1 MKTLLKDLAMI
12 LLVLVLGITGCAAPA
27 TQPPPTQTPVP
38 AVNPLSETVLKMVG
52 RLNAGDLEGSLD
64 YFADDSVTYFV
75 GMPPTGMEIYRGKE
89 GIRPVW
95 EECIGSHFKM
105 EVEIVSVVGDVVN
118 ARSKT
123 WHDFTRQLGVA
134 PNEFIETYVIKDG
147 KIAVYSSTLTVEA
160 LAKFKPA
167 LAAVM
172 PPEPTAVPSTDT
184 PVSEIN
190 VTISE
195 NTCSYEGSMVLQTG
209 PIKVNVDATSEDKK
223 ISGLTF
229 FTLDPGKDLVDLMAA
244 TPLPYPPSWAKM
256 LTLWEMSPGTSE
268 TNTLTVAEGPLY
280 LVCWSKTPDLAIG
293 NIGPFTT
300 DVTLPSSS
308 LPEGP
313 VSDMTVVISKGRCI
327 YEGSMILQ
335 AGEVAVTMDVKDKD
349 KESYALS
356 FFTLD
361 SGKTFDDLMASAGG
375 SAPAPPPWA
384 HMFSFHDMGPN
395 QSETYAITVET
406 GPVYLICWGPDKP
419 IGKFGPFEVK

>member
-1 MKTLLKDLAMI
+1 MRRPGD
-12 LLVLVLGITGCAAPA
+12 PA
-27 TQPPPTQTPVP
+27 SPDPSAHPRYERRY
-38 AVNPLSETVLKMVG
+38 ADNPLAKVVLNMAE
-52 RLNAGDLEGSLD
+52 RMNAGDLEGSLD

-134 PNEFIETYVIKDG
+134 PNEFVETYVVKDG
-147 KIAVYSSTLTVEA
+147 KIALYSSVLTEEA

-172 PPEPTAVPSTDT
+172 PPEPTAAPSTDT

-190 VTISE
+190 VIISDD
-195 NTCSYEGSMVLQTG
+195 TCSYEGSMVLQAG
-209 PIKVNVDATSEDKK
+209 PIKVNVDATGEDKK
-223 ISGLTF
+223 TYGLTF
-229 FTLDPGKDLVDLMAA
+229 FTLDASKDIIDLMAS

-256 LTLWEMSPGTSE
+256 LTLWEISPGTSK
-268 TNTLTVAEGPLY
+268 TNTLGVEEGPLY
-280 LVCWSKTPDLAIG
+280 LVCWSKPPDLAVG

-300 DVTLPSSS
+300 DMTLPSSS

-313 VSDMTVVISKGRCI
+313 VSDMTVAISKGRCI
-327 YEGSMILQ
+327 YEGSMISQ
-335 AGEVAVTMDVKDKD
+335 TGEIAVTMDVKDKD

-361 SGKTFDDLMASAGG
+361 LGKTFDDLMTSASAGG
-375 SAPAPPPWA
+375 SAPPPWA
-384 HMFSFHDMGPN
+384 HMFSFM
-395 QSETYAITVET
+395 T
-406 GPVYLICWGPDKP
+406 WGQTKARPTPSQLRQDRST
-419 IGKFGPFEVK
+419 

>member
-1 MKTLLKDLAMI
+1 MKTLLKDLAVI
-12 LLVLVLGITGCAAPA
+12 LLILMLGITGCVAPA

-38 AVNPLSETVLKMVG
+38 EVKAEDSPLAKTVLNMVE
-52 RLNAGDLEGSLD
+52 RLNAGDLEGSMD

-89 GIRPVW
+89 GIRPIW

-147 KIAVYSSTLTVEA
+147 KIALYSSVLTEEA

-172 PPEPTAVPSTDT
+172 PPEPTAAPSTDT

-190 VTISE
+190 VIISE
-195 NTCSYEGSMVLQTG
+195 DTCSYEGSMILQAG
-209 PIKVNVDATSEDKK
+209 AIKVNVDATGEDKK
-223 ISGLTF
+223 AYGLTF
-229 FTLDPGKDLVDLMAA
+229 FTLDAGKDIVDLMAG
-244 TPLPYPPSWAKM
+244 TPLPSPPSWAKM

-280 LVCWSKTPDLAIG
+280 LVCWSKPPDLAVG
-293 NIGPFTT
+293 N
-300 DVTLPSSS
+300 V
-308 LPEGP
+308 
-313 VSDMTVVISKGRCI
+313 
-327 YEGSMILQ
+327 
-335 AGEVAVTMDVKDKD
+335 
-349 KESYALS
+349 
-356 FFTLD
+356 
-361 SGKTFDDLMASAGG
+361 
-375 SAPAPPPWA
+375 
-384 HMFSFHDMGPN
+384 
-395 QSETYAITVET
+395 
-406 GPVYLICWGPDKP
+406 
-419 IGKFGPFEVK
+419 GPFEVK